1 MTLKEYADVLRA
13 IDRAPDSDG
22 HYQSK
27 STGLTGYWA
36 EYTVDGKLFRYSVS
50 NTEGPVF
57 PVHVVNAIENGKC
70 QRAKPY
76 KGSGFEATINFDGHS
91 YMLTMYS

>member
-1 MTLKEYADVLRA
+1 MTLKEYADVLRQ
-13 IDRAPDSDG
+13 IDRAPDNNG

-27 STGLTGYWA
+27 GTGLTGYWA
-36 EYTVDGKLFRYSVS
+36 EYIVDGKTFRYSVS
-50 NTEGPVF
+50 NTEGRVL

-76 KGSGFEATINFDGHS
+76 KGTGFEATINFEGHS